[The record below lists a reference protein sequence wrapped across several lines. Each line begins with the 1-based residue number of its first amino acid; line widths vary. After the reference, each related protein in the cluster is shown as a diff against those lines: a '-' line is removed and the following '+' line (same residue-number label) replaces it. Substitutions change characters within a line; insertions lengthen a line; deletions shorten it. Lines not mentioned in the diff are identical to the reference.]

1 MQPYGYL
8 SNYNNAVTPSILDLV
23 LHNET
28 GHLSEQDRWN
38 ANKSRSRKGAIGGYQ
53 FMPQHL
59 HDLGYKLPSYTI
71 QDVLN
76 PKKARN
82 IASDFIKGYSNYY
95 NFDNLAD
102 TLIGYNWGARKT
114 SDWVK
119 RGRNYDELPEET
131 KQYLTRAMTYINKNP
146 DQFKLTNI
154 EKAPPSEETSNLD
167 ETNMVD
173 KLNFQKE
180 LERGNAMYNFN
191 PYKMNK
197 AQRAIEGS
205 RGYRSPRWEDFYSE
219 GYDHDQ
225 PLLDSTFLDRHNL
238 NDGYVNDV
246 GQFDN
251 RDASAYDDGVL
262 SSVDTNKSNGIL
274 ETPYVRDGYVGQFD
288 NRDASAYDDGTFA
301 SPYTGALSS
310 ISNEGVLPKG
320 ILEHPEADMFYNL
333 DVSRQNKEDVN
344 NNTNNN
350 FESDNES
357 HLWSKK
363 NAIKKNWDNENNVT
377 TETTGNNNVTNIPS
391 PKLINRRD
399 QQDLTKGVRYPED
412 IDLNE
417 MLIRIGGAGQK
428 NAHLGGNRML
438 SDATAMYGNIMD
450 YNRGQALAKYKTDMA
465 RVKATA
471 KQTREDQD
479 YLGTIE
485 SSLGDMD
492 RALAGLDGGG
502 VTGLWDGNVGSW
514 IDSITG
520 NPKETTRLLLQ
531 KLKVDDTLLRIAQT
545 KGAISNKEM
554 DLFMSPAPSVGLDQ
568 ENTWAAWINERKNA
582 LLKIRSRLLNNQQ
595 VVPNE
600 RATTGQVNSFT
611 GGGKTITM
619 NGVQVGIS

>member
-38 ANKSRSRKGAIGGYQ
+38 ANKSRSRKGAVGGYQ

-82 IASDFIKGYSNYY
+82 IASDFIKGYSNHY

-102 TLIGYNWGARKT
+102 TLIGYNWGAKKT

-167 ETNMVD
+167 EANMVD

-191 PYKMNK
+191 PYQMNK

-219 GYDHDQ
+219 GYE
-225 PLLDSTFLDRHNL
+225 
-238 NDGYVNDV
+238 GY
-246 GQFDN
+246 
-251 RDASAYDDGVL
+251 ASPVL
-262 SSVDTNKSNGIL
+262 EN
-274 ETPYVRDGYVGQFD
+274 PYVRDGYVGQFD

-485 SSLGDMD
+485 QSLGDMD

-554 DLFMSPAPSVGLDQ
+554 DLFMSPAPKVGFHD
-568 ENTWAAWINERKNA
+568 EEVWRKWINQRKNA
-582 LLKIRSRLLNNQQ
+582 LMKIRSRLLNNQQ

-611 GGGKTITM
+611 GGGKTYVVHGQNVTKL
-619 NGVQVGIS
+619 